1 MRPNKALIGTDEVIL
16 SEPFAHKVF
25 GNENPI
31 GRTVMYL
38 NQTPLRV
45 IGVLPAFSSTELL
58 KPIDILV
65 PFQLAEKNYPRMD
78 NFGSTQI
85 FITLEEGATPDVV
98 TRKLLDQYKDYWEY
112 WQEDNSTNG
121 LLWGLR

>member
-1 MRPNKALIGTDEVIL
+1 
-16 SEPFAHKVF
+16 
-25 GNENPI
+25 
-31 GRTVMYL
+31 MYL

-58 KPIDILV
+58 KPVDILV

-85 FITLEEGATPDVV
+85 FITLEEGATADVV
-98 TRKLLDQYKDYWEY
+98 TRKLLDQYKDYWE
-112 WQEDNSTNG
+112 
-121 LLWGLR
+121 